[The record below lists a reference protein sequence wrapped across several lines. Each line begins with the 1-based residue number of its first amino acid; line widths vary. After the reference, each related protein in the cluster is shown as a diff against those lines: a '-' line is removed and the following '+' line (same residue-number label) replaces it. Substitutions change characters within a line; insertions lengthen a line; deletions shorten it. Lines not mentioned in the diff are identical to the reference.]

1 LKKIVLIFL
10 TLITLFSGFVPVNA
24 DLKDELNLV
33 NRRIKQNQKQFAE
46 TKKYQKY
53 LVVKKEVTLDEWQ
66 ERKGYL
72 DELEIALA
80 TTNAS
85 INQTKKEIV
94 DARETLS
101 VKGTTVDKK
110 RDEVGK
116 LLTFVHKFSGNRF
129 VEYVL
134 SANSFSELTGRARFG
149 KHILNG
155 TVAAIEKLHDES
167 ALVEHTRLKLEQK
180 KLELKDLEVKQKVEQ
195 ERFTKLA
202 DISRQ
207 QLIQIES
214 NQKYTQDQLKRIEK
228 SIDDDKAK
236 TTWLLKRIAEEE
248 EKERRRRKL
257 AAYTGK
263 YMWPVNGP
271 LVSPFGMRMHP
282 ILRYTKFHEG
292 IDIDARMGTP
302 IVAAGD
308 GLVNYVGWLGGYGNL
323 VIVSHGN
330 GLRTFYGHMSRFGC
344 SVNQEVKKGQIIGY
358 IGSTGLSTG
367 PHLHLEF
374 RQDTIPQNPIK
385 YLPPR

>member
-1 LKKIVLIFL
+1 MRRLFPIFL
-10 TLITLFSGFVPVNA
+10 ILSVLFSSISFAQA

-33 NRRIKQNQKQFAE
+33 NRRLKQNKKQLEE
-46 TKKYQKY
+46 TKKYEKH

-66 ERKGYL
+66 SRKAYL
-72 DELEIALA
+72 DEVEIALA

-85 INQTKKEIV
+85 IIQTRKEIV

-101 VKGTTVDKK
+101 VKGKNVDKK

-134 SANSFSELTGRARFG
+134 SAESFSELTGRARFAN
-149 KHILNG
+149 HILNG

-167 ALVEHTRLKLEQK
+167 AMVEHTRLKLEQK
-180 KLELKDLEVKQKVEQ
+180 KQELKELEVKQKVDQ
-195 ERFTKLA
+195 ERYTKLA
-202 DISRQ
+202 EISKQ
-207 QLIQIES
+207 QLAYIEGQ
-214 NQKYTQDQLKRIEK
+214 QKYTKDQLKRIEK
-228 SIDDDKAK
+228 SIEDDKAK
-236 TTWLLKRIAEEE
+236 TVWLIKRIAEEE
-248 EKERRRRKL
+248 EKERLRRKL

-271 LVSPFGMRMHP
+271 VVSAFGMRMHP
-282 ILRYTKFHEG
+282 ILRYNKFHEG

-344 SVNQEVKKGQIIGY
+344 RVNQEVKKGQTIGY

-374 RQDTIPQNPIK
+374 RQDTIPQNPLK